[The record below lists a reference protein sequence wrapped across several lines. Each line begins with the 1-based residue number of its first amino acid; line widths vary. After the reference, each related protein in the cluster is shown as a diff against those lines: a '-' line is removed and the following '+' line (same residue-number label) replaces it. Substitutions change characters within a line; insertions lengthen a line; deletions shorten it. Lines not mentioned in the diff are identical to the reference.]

1 MPAFVPPNRLLLGPG
16 PSAVPA
22 RVLQATAQPTIGHLD
37 PAFIG
42 MMDELNDLVRYAM
55 QTENHCTLTISGPG
69 SAGMEA
75 CIGNLVEAGD
85 TVVVCRN
92 GVFGERMRQL
102 VIRAGATAIAVD
114 QTWGEPIDPVAL
126 DQALREHPEA
136 SLVAFVHAETS
147 TGVLNDAEQ
156 LARIA
161 DEHGCLSVMDC
172 VASVGGVPVR
182 IDEWGIDAAY
192 TGSQKCLACPPG
204 LAPATF
210 GPRAIER
217 IQARKTPTASWMF
230 DISELTRYWSGGAR
244 RNYHH
249 TAPVN
254 ALYGLHEALVL
265 LREEG
270 LDASW
275 KRHGSVSSLACSGL
289 ADLGLQLT
297 VNEAHRAPQ
306 LLVVQVPHGVDDAQF
321 RRQLLDV
328 EGIEIGGGL
337 GPGAGKVWRI
347 GLMGHGAR
355 EANVER
361 LLGAMSRQFDALG
374 LQGIERAS

>member
-55 QTENHCTLTISGPG
+55 QTENQCTLTISGPG

-147 TGVLNDAEQ
+147 TGVLNDAE
-156 LARIA
+156 I
-161 DEHGCLSVMDC
+161 
-172 VASVGGVPVR
+172 
-182 IDEWGIDAAY
+182 
-192 TGSQKCLACPPG
+192 
-204 LAPATF
+204 
-210 GPRAIER
+210 
-217 IQARKTPTASWMF
+217 
-230 DISELTRYWSGGAR
+230 
-244 RNYHH
+244 
-249 TAPVN
+249 
-254 ALYGLHEALVL
+254 
-265 LREEG
+265 
-270 LDASW
+270 
-275 KRHGSVSSLACSGL
+275 
-289 ADLGLQLT
+289 
-297 VNEAHRAPQ
+297 
-306 LLVVQVPHGVDDAQF
+306 
-321 RRQLLDV
+321 
-328 EGIEIGGGL
+328 
-337 GPGAGKVWRI
+337 
-347 GLMGHGAR
+347 
-355 EANVER
+355 
-361 LLGAMSRQFDALG
+361 
-374 LQGIERAS
+374 